1 MALGKL
7 RRCDLCIIQHQWT
20 GEPFDALHARNENKE
35 MYGIDGET
43 FKRRAANKFDMEKM
57 FYAGTSK

>member
-1 MALGKL
+1 
-7 RRCDLCIIQHQWT
+7 
-20 GEPFDALHARNENKE
+20 